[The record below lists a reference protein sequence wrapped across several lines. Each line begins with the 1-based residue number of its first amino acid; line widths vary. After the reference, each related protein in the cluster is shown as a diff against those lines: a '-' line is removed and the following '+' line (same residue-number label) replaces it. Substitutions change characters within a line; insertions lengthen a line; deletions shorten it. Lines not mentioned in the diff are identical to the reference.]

1 MWNDLA
7 SGHGAT
13 GGGVSRHFPPPDY
26 QRGLDV
32 PAGPTGSPGRG
43 VPDVAGNA
51 DPMTGYRVRVG
62 GRDQV
67 IGGTSAVAPL
77 WAALTALTNQATGRP
92 VGDPEPRALPTQH
105 PGRSHADAALH
116 DIVDGDNGHYRAGPG
131 WDACTGWG
139 RPVGTAFV
147 DLIASQGPTAG
158 G

>member
-1 MWNDLA
+1 
-7 SGHGAT
+7 
-13 GGGVSRHFPPPDY
+13 
-26 QRGLDV
+26 
-32 PAGPTGSPGRG
+32 
-43 VPDVAGNA
+43 
-51 DPMTGYRVRVG
+51 MTGYRVRVG

-92 VGDPEPRALPTQH
+92 AGALHTALYRARTPDAA
-105 PGRSHADAALH
+105 RADAALH

-147 DLIASQGPTAG
+147 ELIASQGPTAG